1 MDRMITLTDQ
11 QTKIIAQRISCLI
24 EYRINNDVKLIDKAL
39 SILSCADDDNDF
51 DEWTAEWINKE
62 TSEYKEM
69 IDRICRSYGVNF
81 KSIEIG
87 SSLIGEDDFSKEVAK
102 ILSFEEDNESCQI
115 RAKIINENS

>member
-1 MDRMITLTDQ
+1 MITLTDQ
-11 QTKIIAQRISCLI
+11 QSKIIAQRISCLI

-51 DEWTAEWINKE
+51 DEWIAEWISKE
-62 TSEYKEM
+62 TAEYKEM

-102 ILSFEEDNESCQI
+102 ILSFEEDNESWQI
-115 RAKIINENS
+115 RVKINYENS